1 VALEYHLKVTRNQAG
16 VAMTSPLDNQLLA
29 MLPAQDFSALNRY
42 FTTVELRQ
50 GESLAQPGDEIR
62 KVYFPHYGIIS
73 FVVELADGDI
83 VQTGMVGRDG
93 VVGAPQALD
102 DKVSLNKII
111 VQLPGIASVID
122 RAPLREAVLSR
133 NLIRKLFAA
142 HEQFFIADIQQ
153 TAACNAL
160 HAVPARMCRWML
172 RMRDLAGTE
181 MPLTQEYLAAMIG
194 VTRPSVTSVASR
206 LQTEGLISYKR
217 GQIRI
222 ENVDRLKES
231 SCECHEAVQL
241 NYERLFGSF
250 IAPIESSSELGQ
262 LISN

>member
-1 VALEYHLKVTRNQAG
+1 
-16 VAMTSPLDNQLLA
+16 
-29 MLPAQDFSALNRY
+29 
-42 FTTVELRQ
+42 
-50 GESLAQPGDEIR
+50 
-62 KVYFPHYGIIS
+62 
-73 FVVELADGDI
+73 
-83 VQTGMVGRDG
+83 MVGRDG

-160 HAVPARMCRWML
+160 HSVPARMGRWML

-222 ENVDRLKES
+222 ENVDRLKEA

-250 IAPIESSSELGQ
+250 IAPIESSSELGHADFK
-262 LISN
+262 LGL